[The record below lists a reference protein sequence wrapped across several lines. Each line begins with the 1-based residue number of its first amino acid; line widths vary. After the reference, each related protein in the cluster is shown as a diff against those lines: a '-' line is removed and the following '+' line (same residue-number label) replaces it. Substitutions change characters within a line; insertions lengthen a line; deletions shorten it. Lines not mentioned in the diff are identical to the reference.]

1 MVPDS
6 NVAHAVQ
13 FTTGVYIHSAL
24 TSPSHLASINTALS
38 FWDSNSSCIHVYCQP
53 QLVYFSHSSPSHT
66 YVSPPCSPV
75 HMHFVHCNTHYYTRD
90 GPTSISLP
98 SFPFSFNLS
107 QCHFDSPKAFS
118 MVYTSSPHS
127 TPALCHTMLHFCSI
141 PQSTH
146 LQAYIQCI
154 YSGLER
160 LECWFPAAIS
170 RWVIPP
176 VKCIGHMHVWE
187 IMLLCILCRR
197 MNIIVCTFA
206 VNII

>member
-1 MVPDS
+1 MLQVLLVPDS
-6 NVAHAVQ
+6 NVSHAVQ

-53 QLVYFSHSSPSHT
+53 RLVYFSHSSPSHT
-66 YVSPPCSPV
+66 YESPPCSPV

-107 QCHFDSPKAFS
+107 QCHFYTLPKPSAW
-118 MVYTSSPHS
+118 YIHHLHNIPNS

-141 PQSTH
+141 
-146 LQAYIQCI
+146 
-154 YSGLER
+154 G
-160 LECWFPAAIS
+160 
-170 RWVIPP
+170 
-176 VKCIGHMHVWE
+176 
-187 IMLLCILCRR
+187 
-197 MNIIVCTFA
+197 
-206 VNII
+206 